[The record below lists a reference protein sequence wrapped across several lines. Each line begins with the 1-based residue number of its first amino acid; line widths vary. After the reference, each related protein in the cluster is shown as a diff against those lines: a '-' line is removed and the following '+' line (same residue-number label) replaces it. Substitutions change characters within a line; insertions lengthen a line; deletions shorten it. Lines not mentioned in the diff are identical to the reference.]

1 LAVSDSN
8 AAASAWL
15 ERIADGQRIAAQ
27 AFTDWRLEAWVAG
40 ALILLVAC
48 LAVSWS
54 GLPARLRRLAETERP
69 RPWLASALIA
79 SVLALLLSALKA
91 VIDAVTDWRGERI
104 LGSGGASL
112 GAHLAHAATGV
123 APTVFAAAVLT
134 PLLLWLMRRLPR
146 TWPLIVGGAVT
157 GLIVAAV
164 WLPYALSIGSPT
176 TPAAAGPV
184 RDGLL
189 QLIAETGIPAHGVYA
204 SSDPAFDAD
213 VNGGF
218 GVARVSVGPVI
229 AADSPAEA
237 RAFIGH
243 IMGHFVHNDILIV
256 SLVLG
261 VVMLLGFFAIAWLA
275 APLAR
280 LIGAKS
286 LASAADPEALPAI
299 AIVLM
304 AAMVCAGL
312 AEGGY
317 LRWANVRADAFSL
330 DHAREPDGLAA
341 VIEQEWDHESVD
353 PSPLEEALF
362 YTHPG
367 MAGRLRH
374 AMAWKAAHGG

>member
-1 LAVSDSN
+1 MAVPDSN

-15 ERIADGQRIAAQ
+15 ERIPQAQRIAAQ
-27 AFTDWRLEAWVAG
+27 AFTDWQLTAWAVG
-40 ALILLVAC
+40 GLILLGAC
-48 LAVSWS
+48 LLVSWS
-54 GLPARLRRLAETERP
+54 GLPARLRRMAESERP
-69 RPWLASALIA
+69 RPWLTSALIA

-112 GAHLAHAATGV
+112 GAHLAHAAAGV
-123 APTVFAAAVLT
+123 APTVFAAVVLT
-134 PLLLWLMRRLPR
+134 PPLLWLMRRLPR

-157 GLIVAAV
+157 ALIVAVV

-189 QLIAETGIPAHGVYA
+189 QLIAETGVPAHGVYA

-243 IMGHFVHNDILIV
+243 IMGHFVHNDILVV
-256 SLVLG
+256 SLVIGL
-261 VVMLLGFFAIAWLA
+261 VMLLGFCAIAWLA

-280 LIGAKS
+280 RIGAKDV
-286 LASAADPEALPAI
+286 ASPANPQALPAV
-299 AIVLM
+299 AIILM

-312 AEGGY
+312 AEAGY

-362 YTHPG
+362 YTHP
-367 MAGRLRH
+367 ALIGRLRH
-374 AMAWKAAHGG
+374 TMAWKAAHGG